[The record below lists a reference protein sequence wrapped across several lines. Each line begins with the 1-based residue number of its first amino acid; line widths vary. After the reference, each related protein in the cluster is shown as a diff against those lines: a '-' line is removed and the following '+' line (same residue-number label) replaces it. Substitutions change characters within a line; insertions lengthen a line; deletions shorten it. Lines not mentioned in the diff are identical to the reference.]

1 MAHVRFTH
9 LLNPFTAKP
18 GTEHDIAQ
26 RMTFQALRNAQEESG
41 RHGLGVEVL
50 ALVEPRDLPS
60 VEAPARAVP
69 AITRTIQDVHPMTP
83 PRTFPL
89 VADLLNAA
97 HEHGRGDY
105 IVFTNVDISPQP
117 FLYRVLDDLMRR
129 DPARAVIVNRR
140 TIPKVTSEPAQIS
153 LAYQHPGKSHHGH
166 DCFVFPRAWVPQLIL
181 NDVCIGAPW
190 WDYAL
195 LANLDA
201 LSGFRMFT
209 YLHQRLTFHLG
220 DDRAWTALSEY
231 DVFNQKQVLGVIEAL
246 EQRHGKAPADSRFAW
261 VAQRTR
267 QQPASQRTL
276 ASKVKRK
283 LRALHELTVLM
294 RARGMAKGSPFYSG
308 TESVPPAASP
318 QAVVAG

>member
-1 MAHVRFTH
+1 
-9 LLNPFTAKP
+9 
-18 GTEHDIAQ
+18 
-26 RMTFQALRNAQEESG
+26 
-41 RHGLGVEVL
+41 
-50 ALVEPRDLPS
+50 
-60 VEAPARAVP
+60 
-69 AITRTIQDVHPMTP
+69 MTP

-97 HEHGRGDY
+97 AERGRGDY

-129 DPARAVIVNRR
+129 DPSRAVIVNRR
-140 TIPKVTSEPAQIS
+140 TIAKVTADPSQIS
-153 LAYQHPGKSHHGH
+153 LAYQQTGKSHHGH
-166 DCFVFPRAWVPQLIL
+166 DCFVFPRAWVPKLIL

-220 DDRAWTALSEY
+220 DDRAWTSLSEY
-231 DVFNQKQVLGVIEAL
+231 DVFNQQQVLRVIEAL
-246 EQRHGKAPADSRFAW
+246 EQRHGKPPIDSRFAW

-267 QQPASQRTL
+267 QQPASQRSL
-276 ASKVKRK
+276 AIKIKRK
-283 LRALHELTVLM
+283 MRALHELGVLA
-294 RARGMAKGSPFYSG
+294 RARGMAKGSSFYAG
-308 TESVPPAASP
+308 TEQVPPGPPQPMTAA
-318 QAVVAG
+318 G